1 MKKIT
6 IVPMIAVLALGLAAC
21 TKPAATENVT
31 DIQSNTVVEESDANL
46 SAVDGIET
54 SNSTDL
60 ENSID
65 SNSSGNAL

>member
-21 TKPAATENVT
+21 TKPAATDNVT

-54 SNSTDL
+54 SNSADL
-60 ENSID
+60 ENSVD

>member
-21 TKPAATENVT
+21 TKPAATDNVT

-54 SNSTDL
+54 SNSTDF

>member
-21 TKPAATENVT
+21 TKPAATENGT

-60 ENSID
+60 ENSVD

>member
-54 SNSTDL
+54 SNSTDP
-60 ENSID
+60 ENSVD

>member
-54 SNSTDL
+54 SNSSDL
-60 ENSID
+60 ENSVEV
-65 SNSSGNAL
+65 NSTGNAL

>member
-54 SNSTDL
+54 SNSTDI
-60 ENSID
+60 ENSVD

>member
-31 DIQSNTVVEESDANL
+31 DIQSNTVVEDSDANL

>member
-54 SNSTDL
+54 GNSTDL
-60 ENSID
+60 ENSVD

>member
-21 TKPAATENVT
+21 TKPASTENVT

-54 SNSTDL
+54 SNSTNL

>member
-60 ENSID
+60 DNSVD

>member
-31 DIQSNTVVEESDANL
+31 DIQSNTVVEDSDANL

-54 SNSTDL
+54 SNLADL
-60 ENSID
+60 ENSVD
-65 SNSSGNAL
+65 TNSSGNAL

>member
-60 ENSID
+60 ENSVD

>member
-6 IVPMIAVLALGLAAC
+6 IVPMIAVLALGLVAC
-21 TKPAATENVT
+21 TKPAATENAT

-60 ENSID
+60 ENPVD

>member
-1 MKKIT
+1 MEKIT

-46 SAVDGIET
+46 SAADGIET
-54 SNSTDL
+54 SNSADL
-60 ENSID
+60 DNSVD
-65 SNSSGNAL
+65 TNSSGNAL

>member
-21 TKPAATENVT
+21 TKPVATENVT

-60 ENSID
+60 ENSVD

>member
-31 DIQSNTVVEESDANL
+31 DIQSNTVVEETDANL
-46 SAVDGIET
+46 SAVDGVET

-60 ENSID
+60 ENSVD
-65 SNSSGNAL
+65 SNSSGNAF

>member
-6 IVPMIAVLALGLAAC
+6 IVPMIAVLALGLVAC

-60 ENSID
+60 ENSVD

>member
-6 IVPMIAVLALGLAAC
+6 IVPLIAVLALGLAAC

-60 ENSID
+60 ENSVD